1 MRQRVRRWWLGVAVG
16 WAAVSCV
23 PAGKQRAP
31 AAEPAPTRSG
41 EGAPQVNDSE
51 TGAKSSVIEADA
63 RGATQGGADQPPKK
77 SEDSRLI
84 PGAGSF
90 VTLAVPEFPSAVLWV
105 PRAAPPRPLLVATHG
120 ATGRP
125 EPHCERWQQLVGD
138 RAFVLCVR
146 GAPTNRRDPPDVSQ
160 HYYPDHRWLGRAVKA
175 NLRALEEAYAEHVDL
190 EQAVYAG
197 YSQGAVMGA
206 LMLMEH
212 QAPFARALLIEGQQ
226 DDWSVSAAER
236 FVRKGGDR
244 VALVCGFGRCAE
256 AYARSER
263 TLRKGG
269 VKARFEHAEGAGHT
283 YGGAVGERVAESLVW
298 LVAEDPRWR

>member
-1 MRQRVRRWWLGVAVG
+1 MRGWVIIAGLAVG
-16 WAAVSCV
+16 WAAVGCV
-23 PAGKQRAP
+23 PAGEWGAPVAAP
-31 AAEPAPTRSG
+31 APARQAG
-41 EGAPQVNDSE
+41 EGAERAAHAE
-51 TGAKSSVIEADA
+51 TSAKSSVNEADA
-63 RGATQGGADQPPKK
+63 HSAAQGGAVQPPKK

-90 VTLAVPEFPSAVLWV
+90 VTLAVPGFPSAVLWV
-105 PRAAPPRPLLVATHG
+105 PRAAPPRPLLLATHG

-125 EPHCERWQQLVGD
+125 EPHCERWQQLVAD
-138 RAFVLCVR
+138 RAFVLCLR
-146 GAPTNRRDPPDVSQ
+146 GAPTNRRDPPEVSR
-160 HYYPDHRWLGRAVKA
+160 HYYPDHRWLGRAVTA
-175 NLRALEEAYAEHVDL
+175 SLRALEEAYAEHVDL
-190 EQAVYAG
+190 ERAVYAG

-206 LMLMEH
+206 LMLMEQ
-212 QAPFARALLIEGQQ
+212 QAPFSRALLIEGQQ

-236 FVRKGGDR
+236 FVSKGGDR

-263 TLRKGG
+263 TLRRGG
-269 VKARFEHAEGAGHT
+269 VQARFEYAEGAGHT